1 MTVATRWRR
10 GGRAARKERLSGCN
24 PRVEI
29 LTWLL
34 PLTPV
39 MTELARRATRKAAMA
54 CGDPSPACPSLGT
67 VPVNPRAPAH
77 EDVLPRPNGFEPL
90 QADLHGTSGTH
101 GEYNHG
107 QV

>member
-1 MTVATRWRR
+1 
-10 GGRAARKERLSGCN
+10 
-24 PRVEI
+24 
-29 LTWLL
+29 
-34 PLTPV
+34 
-39 MTELARRATRKAAMA
+39 MA

-101 GEYNHG
+101 GEYNYG
-107 QV
+107 RVRSLRGTEGAGPYVPFTSLRR

>member
-1 MTVATRWRR
+1 MSRR
-10 GGRAARKERLSGCN
+10 
-24 PRVEI
+24 
-29 LTWLL
+29 
-34 PLTPV
+34 
-39 MTELARRATRKAAMA
+39 
-54 CGDPSPACPSLGT
+54 DPSPACPSLGT
-67 VPVNPRAPAH
+67 VFPVNPREPAH